1 MWVTFELIW
10 MNFSAKNCNFMF
22 FGIFPI
28 INPIVNGNGWRYP
41 KWRAINYFFVEI
53 VSLHIDTA
61 EKYWEK
67 SQIGL
72 CVFLGH
78 PSAEVLVSVQNPP
91 KITLHLGSYSFK
103 VLFNKHLSSYSFKLL
118 FNTSSMQKIHLETWE
133 QIGPNIQVTRLQHL
147 PLPPQLHQQQQLC

>member
-78 PSAEVLVSVQNPP
+78 PSPRPAFTSTLSILSPSSSWNQSLPDSSATPVPGRKSPMNCTASWPARRLLGAAVRRWRTPAKEVHHP
-91 KITLHLGSYSFK
+91 TLTIWNDK
-103 VLFNKHLSSYSFKLL
+103 
-118 FNTSSMQKIHLETWE
+118 QD
-133 QIGPNIQVTRLQHL
+133 
-147 PLPPQLHQQQQLC
+147 